1 MKIKFPYLEEA
12 PAAEA
17 PGGGGGA
24 PDPAPAAAPA
34 QAPAVTDQTPAPAEN
49 FFSSLPESWRNDLV
63 SAAGYEG
70 DDAKKYA
77 GQLERVSDLPV
88 LVKNYFNA
96 QDRIRKGELSNGLP
110 ENPTDQQL
118 ADWREANG
126 IPTTPDDYKV
136 TLGEGLVLG
145 DVDQRILE
153 NVYPVAH
160 NHNVPASA
168 VNEMVNAFMTARQHE
183 QDALMNQDNVDRQTS
198 ERTLREAWGNDY
210 LTNINAISGLVAQLP
225 EGTRDA
231 FKSARMPD
239 GTAVFNDPSF
249 VVAMGEWARRLN
261 PSATVVPNS
270 NNPVKAISDEI
281 KQLEAK
287 MGTPEWFKDK
297 DAQQRYLDL
306 IDAKAQM
313 DKQ

>member
-1 MKIKFPYLEEA
+1 MKIKFPYMEEA
-12 PAAEA
+12 PGGEGEA
-17 PGGGGGA
+17 PGGGGGGDVVPA
-24 PDPAPAAAPA
+24 DPPPAEPAEHAAPA
-34 QAPAVTDQTPAPAEN
+34 N
-49 FFSSLPESWRNDLV
+49 FFSELPETWRNDLV

-77 GQLERVSDLPV
+77 GQLDRVSDLPV

-110 ENPTDQQL
+110 DNPTEQQL
-118 ADWREANG
+118 TDWREANG

-136 TLGEGLVLG
+136 NLGEGLVIG
-145 DVDQRILE
+145 EVDQRILE
-153 NVYPVAH
+153 TVYPVAH
-160 NHNVPASA
+160 SHNVPAAA
-168 VNEMVNAFMTARQHE
+168 VNEMVNAFMTARQRE
-183 QDALMNQDNVDRQTS
+183 TDVLLDNDNVEKQTT

-210 LTNINAISGLVAQLP
+210 LTNVNAISGLVSQLP
-225 EGTRDA
+225 ESTRDA

-239 GTAVFNDPSF
+239 GRAVFNDPGF
-249 VVAMGEWARRLN
+249 VVAMADWARRLN

-281 KQLEAK
+281 KELEAK

-306 IDAKAQM
+306 VDAKSQM